1 MTDIEA
7 EVLSLIRKGRENA
20 IRSKVIADYVRIPER
35 QVRLAIRELIKTY
48 PIASTTEAPA
58 GYFIAITQ
66 EEVKQYALSLKNRL
80 IEDALRRRDFLRSA
94 QTKVEPRQLELIGK

>member
-1 MTDIEA
+1 MTDIEM
-7 EVLSLIRKGRENA
+7 EVLSLIRCGRANA
-20 IRSKVIADYVRIPER
+20 TRSKVIADFLKIPER
-35 QVRLAIRELIKTY
+35 GTRLIIRELIKSY
-48 PIASTTEAPA
+48 PIASTTEYPA

-94 QTKVEPRQLELIGK
+94 QTKVAPRQLELIGK